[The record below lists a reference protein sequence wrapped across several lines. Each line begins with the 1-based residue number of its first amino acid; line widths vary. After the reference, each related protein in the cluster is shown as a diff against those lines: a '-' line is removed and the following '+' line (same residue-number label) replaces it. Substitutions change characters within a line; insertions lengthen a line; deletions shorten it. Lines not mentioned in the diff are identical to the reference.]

1 MKTLPLILASLL
13 SVGTL
18 STAYAGGTGEHSHD
32 EMEVGRPGAEA
43 EVTRTVAIRMYET
56 EDGEYLYEPRDLAV
70 AAGETIRFDIV
81 NEGENDHEF
90 VLDTM
95 PKNAEH
101 KALMEQFPEMEHDDP
116 NAVRL
121 GPGEKGSIIWTFSNA
136 GTFEFA
142 CLMPG
147 HYEAGMRSP
156 VAVN

>member
-1 MKTLPLILASLL
+1 MKTLSLIVASL
-13 SVGTL
+13 V
-18 STAYAGGTGEHSHD
+18 TAGAAFAAGTGNHSHD
-32 EMEVGRPGAEA
+32 EMEVGQPGIAA
-43 EVTRTVAIRMYET
+43 DVTRTITVRMYET
-56 EDGEYLYEPRDLAV
+56 EDGEYLYEPRDLAI
-70 AAGETIRFDIV
+70 AAGETIRFEIV
-81 NEGENDHEF
+81 NEGENPHEF

-101 KALMEQFPEMEHDDP
+101 MELMAKFPEMEHDDP

-121 GPGEKGSIIWTFSNA
+121 EPGEKGSIIWTFSNA

>member
-1 MKTLPLILASLL
+1 MKSLSLIVAALM
-13 SVGTL
+13 
-18 STAYAGGTGEHSHD
+18 TANAAFAAGTGEHSHD
-32 EMEVGRPGAEA
+32 EMEVGRPGIEA
-43 EVTRTVAIRMYET
+43 EVTRTINVRMYET
-56 EDGEYLYEPRDLAV
+56 EDGEYLYEPRDLAIK
-70 AAGETIRFDIV
+70 AGETISFVIV
-81 NEGENDHEF
+81 NDGESPHEF

-101 KALMEQFPEMEHDDP
+101 MELMAKFPEMEHDDP

-121 GPGEKGSIIWTFSNA
+121 EAGEKGTIIWTFSNA

>member
-1 MKTLPLILASLL
+1 MKSLL
-13 SVGTL
+13 LIVATL
-18 STAYAGGTGEHSHD
+18 MTASAAFAAGTGEHSHD
-32 EMEVGRPGAEA
+32 EMEVGRPGIEA
-43 EVTRTVAIRMYET
+43 EVTRTINVRMYET
-56 EDGEYLYEPRDLAV
+56 EDGEYLYEPRDLAIK
-70 AAGETIRFDIV
+70 AGETISFVIV
-81 NEGENDHEF
+81 NDGESPHEF

-101 KALMEQFPEMEHDDP
+101 MELMAKFPEMEHDDP

-121 GPGEKGSIIWTFSNA
+121 EAGEKGTIIWTFSNA

>member
-1 MKTLPLILASLL
+1 MKSLSLIVAALMSAS
-13 SVGTL
+13 
-18 STAYAGGTGEHSHD
+18 AAFAGGNGEHSHD
-32 EMEVGRPGAEA
+32 EMEVGRPGIET
-43 EVTRTVAIRMYET
+43 EVTRTINVRMYET
-56 EDGEYLYEPRDLAV
+56 EDGEYLYEPRDLAIK
-70 AAGETIRFDIV
+70 AGETIRFEIV
-81 NEGENDHEF
+81 NEGENPHEF

-101 KALMEQFPEMEHDDP
+101 MELMAKFPDMEHDDP

-121 GPGEKGSIIWTFSNA
+121 EAGEKGTIIWTFSNA

>member
-1 MKTLPLILASLL
+1 MKSLSLIVAALMSAS
-13 SVGTL
+13 
-18 STAYAGGTGEHSHD
+18 AAFAGGTGEHSHD
-32 EMEVGRPGAEA
+32 EMEVGRPGIET
-43 EVTRTVAIRMYET
+43 EVTRTINVRMYET
-56 EDGEYLYEPRDLAV
+56 EDGEYLYEPRDLTIKAE
-70 AAGETIRFDIV
+70 ETVRFEIV
-81 NEGENDHEF
+81 NEGENPHEF

-101 KALMEQFPEMEHDDP
+101 MELMAKFPEMEHDDP

-121 GPGEKGSIIWTFSNA
+121 EAGEKGTIIWTFSNA

>member
-1 MKTLPLILASLL
+1 MKSLMILALL
-13 SVGTL
+13 MTAGT
-18 STAYAGGTGEHSHD
+18 AHAGGRGNHSHD
-32 EMEVGRPGAEA
+32 QMEAGQPGTAA
-43 EVTRTVAIRMYET
+43 EVTRTIAVRMYET
-56 EDGEYLYEPRDLAV
+56 ENGEYLYEPRDLAIK
-70 AAGETIRFDIV
+70 AGETIRFDIV
-81 NEGENDHEF
+81 NEGESDHEF

-101 KALMEQFPEMEHDDP
+101 KALMEKFPEMEHDDP

-136 GTFEFA
+136 GAFEVA

-156 VAVN
+156 VAVH